1 MSDQPSRPA
10 NDTAIPAHVQLLI
23 QLNLDSVTGGIA
35 SCTLSGPVEN
45 LPLMLCFFEYGLK
58 ATREIQQKL
67 SERRVVGATMMPDLP
82 KFRVQ

>member
-10 NDTAIPAHVQLLI
+10 IDTAIPAHVQLLI
-23 QLNLDSVTGGIA
+23 QLNLDPMTGGIA

-58 ATREIQQKL
+58 ATREIQQRAA
-67 SERRVVGATMMPDLP
+67 ERRVVGATIMPDLSRL
-82 KFRVQ
+82 KG